1 MKLQNLAL
9 EQVENTIKQVRQ
21 GNEIN
26 NINQPVQQEK
36 RFEEI
41 ATFVVESKEQIEQI
55 KTEILEEFLMTQN
68 MKIET
73 TN

>member
-36 RFEEI
+36 QFEEI

-68 MKIET
+68 MKTET

>member
-1 MKLQNLAL
+1 MELQKLAL

>member
-1 MKLQNLAL
+1 MQNLAL
-9 EQVENTIKQVRQ
+9 EQVENTIQQVRQ

-26 NINQPVQQEK
+26 NINQPVQQDE

-41 ATFVVESKEQIEQI
+41 ANFVVESKEQIEEI
-55 KTEILEEFLMTQN
+55 KTEILEEFFMTQN

>member
-1 MKLQNLAL
+1 MQKLAL
-9 EQVENTIKQVRQ
+9 EQVENTIQQIRQ

-26 NINQPVQQEK
+26 NINQPVQQEE

-55 KTEILEEFLMTQN
+55 KTEILEEFFMTQN

>member
-9 EQVENTIKQVRQ
+9 EQVENTIQQVRQ

-26 NINQPVQQEK
+26 NINQPVQQDE

-41 ATFVVESKEQIEQI
+41 AIFVVESKEQIEEI
-55 KTEILEEFLMTQN
+55 KTEILEEFFITQN